1 MYESPIVIQTTLL
14 QSSLNEELEN
24 DIMLT
29 LKQGYNITV
38 DKAELTRAL
47 TGHHYQYQKG
57 YNDARNDIFDKLKN
71 VSETEEGIT
80 LKEFLE
86 QRWNEL

>member
-1 MYESPIVIQTTLL
+1 MYESPIVIQITQL

-24 DIMLT
+24 DIMLI
-29 LKQGYNITV
+29 LKQEYNITV
-38 DKAELTRAL
+38 DKAELIRAL

-71 VSETEEGIT
+71 ESEEDIT

-86 QRWNEL
+86 QVRWHKL